1 MGALFALSSAARTE
15 ERAEDALTA
24 ERIAREEAVWLRAR
38 LEARQWRRWRRLL
51 WAIRGY

>member
-51 WAIRGY
+51 RAIRGY